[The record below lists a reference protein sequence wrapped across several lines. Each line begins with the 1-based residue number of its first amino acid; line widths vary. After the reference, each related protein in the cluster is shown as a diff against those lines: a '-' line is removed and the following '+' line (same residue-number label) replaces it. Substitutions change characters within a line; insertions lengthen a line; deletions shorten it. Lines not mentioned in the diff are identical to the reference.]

1 MGIITLTDRISVR
14 VSAKNTSQSNDYKKA
29 AGGAIGKTLGNEDI
43 SDELK
48 TQLGNTTKP
57 VITDEDGNAWI
68 SMADIIAAGK
78 AMNAA
83 GAFEEKE
90 IHDGLLSNGI
100 IYNLKNVYPAETLV
114 TKSRITSPYA
124 WATYTTY
131 MQPGAYWYKTSDSTL
146 MIFSK
151 AEVNQLISDN
161 HYHVDYDDG
170 RSPYDSHDGPNSGST
185 WSTTINGIT
194 YNIRYKAMNV
204 GYTEGLNDLPLGG
217 ADIRYQNGEPISD
230 VLYSAYYGMIGY
242 LYGPV
247 HTTGGSLIDWTK
259 SDAEIEED
267 IRDLHETWDVSEH
280 EGSVTAN
287 GTYVLAGP
295 IEFNPA
301 DPTQGP
307 PGSVG

>member
-29 AGGAIGKTLGNEDI
+29 TGGAIGKTLGNEDI

-83 GAFEEKE
+83 GAFGGEDHWGDVKMIPVTSLPLSYAQYVGWLYGPYCMQMGSGSQGDIYRYIGAGTDQSGPIDLTGFYIGYVVDNGDVFDIIEVPE
-90 IHDGLLSNGI
+90 GSSGLSMRYG
-100 IYNLKNVYPAETLV
+100 YNKYPIDPNHNYYNELDI
-114 TKSRITSPYA
+114 SSYPISGTSPDSIIVVLNGMPK
-124 WATYTTY
+124 TYTTY
-131 MQPGAYWYKTSDSTL
+131 KGHHAYMYG
-146 MIFSK
+146 
-151 AEVNQLISDN
+151 
-161 HYHVDYDDG
+161 DY
-170 RSPYDSHDGPNSGST
+170 N
-185 WSTTINGIT
+185 
-194 YNIRYKAMNV
+194 K
-204 GYTEGLNDLPLGG
+204 
-217 ADIRYQNGEPISD
+217 
-230 VLYSAYYGMIGY
+230 
-242 LYGPV
+242 
-247 HTTGGSLIDWTK
+247 TGGSLIDWTK
-259 SDAEIEED
+259 TDAELEED